1 VIRPKLNKPDILI
14 VLAGIYQSA
23 VILPGQT
30 SKDRKSALTQKP
42 KGVKIQSFLSFH
54 FPPCK
59 RRIQN
64 YIMPFQYCSFRPLF
78 IFSAAALLTACAETR
93 QIAIDRP
100 ATTLR
105 EFQPLTGF
113 SAIDGDDYYVRLVS
127 EFTAQ
132 GDNFLKGGCSDLA
145 PYQKGDLSAA
155 LVYRVRNDIVKFRG
169 EAPGFLYQATTG
181 KCNFKFDA
189 KKLTLTPWLRLDTG
203 KETQVD
209 YDFYTNANSDL
220 DVSGLVGDVNAASGI
235 LALTGAGLGVA
246 IMGQLAGQWMQNT
259 QQSAAPAPA
268 PPAGKQ
274 SSESHS
280 LPALAAYSGKTGQL
294 NQSVFKVFEVDEGGF
309 MLGAETK
316 PLGELKVYSEIAPT
330 LLLRIGPDGV
340 PDARDLSFA
349 ELSLSTI
356 KSAAG
361 DINLS
366 QLIEQSPHTDKPNLK
381 PDWNNYADVE
391 ANCRKLKLTMKAL
404 GFNKFD
410 RNALLYYYLANSSDW
425 KNYNIDRHNAAAFGL
440 RAKTLAE
447 YRAKNFGVCLTED
460 DYAVMKAMGL
470 AVNTRS
476 DWDQLGATSRQQEQL
491 FSPLQS
497 IERQLLSVLR
507 NNSAAEMERQ
517 LYPLLMTGDRIN
529 GKVLLQNHLGDFGL
543 EKLLALPADAAP
555 APAPVD
561 SALPPAPPAAAPAP
575 AVPAIPPIPGAGIQV
590 SAAQLTQVF
599 LGLKFSELSCARPAP
614 GQQGKGIGILLFTTQ
629 PDSPRAKGGALE
641 FEFAEGKINR
651 IAFQL
656 PTFRDFEQDIAD
668 RPEIGG
674 CRIDPAWLAK
684 LH

>member
-1 VIRPKLNKPDILI
+1 MT
-14 VLAGIYQSA
+14 S
-23 VILPGQT
+23 QT
-30 SKDRKSALTQKP
+30 
-42 KGVKIQSFLSFH
+42 
-54 FPPCK
+54 
-59 RRIQN
+59 
-64 YIMPFQYCSFRPLF
+64 
-78 IFSAAALLTACAETR
+78 
-93 QIAIDRP
+93 
-100 ATTLR
+100 
-105 EFQPLTGF
+105 FQPLAGF
-113 SAIDGDDYYVRLVS
+113 PAIDGDDYYVRLVS

-145 PYQKGDLSAA
+145 PYRKDDLSAA
-155 LVYRVRNDIVKFRG
+155 LVYRVRNDIVKFQG

-189 KKLTLTPWLRLDTG
+189 KKLNLTPWLRLDNG
-203 KETQVD
+203 RETQVD

-268 PPAGKQ
+268 PTAPAGKQ

-280 LPALAAYSGKTGQL
+280 LPALTAYSGKTGHL
-294 NQSVFKVFEVDEGGF
+294 NQSVFKVFEVDESGF

-330 LLLRIGPDGV
+330 LLLHTGPDGV
-340 PDARDLSFA
+340 PDARDLSFG

-366 QLIEQSPHTDKPNLK
+366 QLIEQSLHTDKPNLK
-381 PDWNNYADVE
+381 PDWNNYADIE
-391 ANCRKLKLTMKAL
+391 TNCRKLKLTMKAL

-410 RNALLYYYLANSSDW
+410 RNALLYYFLANSSDW

-440 RAKTLAE
+440 RPKTLAE

-470 AVNTRS
+470 AVNTRA

-497 IERQLLSVLR
+497 IERQLLAVLR
-507 NNSAAEMERQ
+507 NTSPAEMERQ
-517 LYPLLMTGDRIN
+517 LYPLLMTADRLN

-543 EKLLALPADAAP
+543 EKLLNPQPGAALFFTSAPADT
-555 APAPVD
+555 
-561 SALPPAPPAAAPAP
+561 ALPPAPPAANPAS
-575 AVPAIPPIPGAGIQV
+575 AVPAATSPIPGEGIQV
-590 SAAQLTQVF
+590 SAAQLTQAF
-599 LGLKFSELSCARPAP
+599 LGLKIAELSCARPAP

-629 PDSPRAKGGALE
+629 QGSPRAKGGALE
-641 FEFAEGKINR
+641 FEFADGKIHR

-656 PTFRDFEQDIAD
+656 PTYRDFEQDIAD
-668 RPEIGG
+668 RPEVGG
-674 CRIDPAWLAK
+674 CRIDPEWLTK